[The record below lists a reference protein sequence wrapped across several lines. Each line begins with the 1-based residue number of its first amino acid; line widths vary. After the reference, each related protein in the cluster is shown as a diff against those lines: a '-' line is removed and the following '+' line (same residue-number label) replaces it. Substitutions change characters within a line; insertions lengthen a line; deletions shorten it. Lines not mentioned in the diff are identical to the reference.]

1 MITKTEFI
9 RVGRPGDYHFVIVS
23 DGPISEGDFCY
34 DPAASPGFRG
44 IKGVTQC
51 LRTAPDSY
59 WNQEWFCKKI
69 THSTQPLEYYEDD
82 RQGWYWD
89 RVQQLGIPE
98 TRLNDADEAELEAY
112 RRAAIEAPRVQ
123 DLAAYYFIQGARWAE
138 EAKENERRK
147 L

>member
-1 MITKTEFI
+1 MSSKTELL
-9 RVGRPGDYHFVIVS
+9 RVGRPGDYHFVVVS

-51 LRTAPDSY
+51 LRTSPDSY
-59 WNQEWFCKKI
+59 WDKKDLKRI

-89 RVQQLGIPE
+89 RVQQLGVPGLE
-98 TRLNDADEAELEAY
+98 RNGADETEAEAY
-112 RRAAIEAPRVQ
+112 RRAAIEAPKVQ
-123 DLAAYYFIQGARWAE
+123 DLAAYYFIEGARWE
-138 EAKENERRK
+138 EERKSNDRK
-147 L
+147 